1 MISSEFQ
8 EFPAESTAEQVY
20 EEPKNEA
27 KDEYYFDESGDNT
40 PFDMSLIRQ
49 DHNLTLRLKQRIESI
64 SPSMITAIID
74 RLHMIEA
81 TADDAKNLYRLQE
94 GLMEAIDNLETD
106 MILNSVTAV
115 NPVKQTCALSHLA
128 KSTLLKGERHVVV
141 GVCFAMCPT
150 MAHWKN
156 FGETLRDAILS
167 NKAFNFYEV
176 QLEVRPSCL
185 VLCIPYG
192 GKEMQLLV
200 KPSTTPT
207 GLNAYKTFAASDNL
221 NMDDLIAKE
230 VIYECNLE
238 ASQISWLH
246 ETLRNYPANG
256 RSVKDFC
263 LIWRDLRVRFPSVF
277 GGFTDWLIENF
288 AIHCLY
294 NVSFTEGDFG
304 PRHKRVT
311 KLEVP
316 GLQLPAAIKRSLQ
329 LVATGFFMPQ
339 SIGLADPILPGNP
352 KIHLKSMS
360 LDEMDA
366 ACAGAQTALRMIAL
380 DQSRL
385 IFGLGRKIV
394 NNESYDVSSAP
405 NDDGLLL
412 QQSSING
419 FMFEPSMPMR
429 EMAMG

>member
-1 MISSEFQ
+1 M
-8 EFPAESTAEQVY
+8 
-20 EEPKNEA
+20 
-27 KDEYYFDESGDNT
+27 
-40 PFDMSLIRQ
+40 L
-49 DHNLTLRLKQRIESI
+49 
-64 SPSMITAIID
+64 
-74 RLHMIEA
+74 
-81 TADDAKNLYRLQE
+81 
-94 GLMEAIDNLETD
+94 EAIDNLETD
-106 MILNSVTAV
+106 MILNSVTGV
-115 NPVKQTCALSHLA
+115 NPVRQTRALSHLA
-128 KSTLLKGERHVVV
+128 KGTLLKGERHVVV
-141 GVCFAMCPT
+141 GVCFNMAPT
-150 MAHWKN
+150 ITHWKN
-156 FGETLRDAILS
+156 FGETLREAILS

-176 QLEVRPSCL
+176 QLEVRPICL
-185 VLCIPYG
+185 VLSIPYG

-207 GLNAYKTFAASDNL
+207 GLQAYKAFAASDNL
-221 NMDDLIAKE
+221 DEQKIVAKE

-238 ASQISWLH
+238 AAQITWLQ

-263 LIWRDLRVRFPSVF
+263 LIWRDLRVRFPACF
-277 GGFTDWLIENF
+277 GGFSDWLIENF

-329 LVATGFFMPQ
+329 LIASGYFMPT
-339 SIGLADPILPGNP
+339 SIGIPDPILPGSP
-352 KIHLKSMS
+352 AIHLKSMT
-360 LDEMDA
+360 LEEMDN

-380 DQSRL
+380 DQARL
-385 IFGLGRKIV
+385 IFGLGRKIMH
-394 NNESYDVSSAP
+394 NETYDVSSAP

-419 FMFEPSMPMR
+419 FMFEPSVPLR
-429 EMAMG
+429 DLPV